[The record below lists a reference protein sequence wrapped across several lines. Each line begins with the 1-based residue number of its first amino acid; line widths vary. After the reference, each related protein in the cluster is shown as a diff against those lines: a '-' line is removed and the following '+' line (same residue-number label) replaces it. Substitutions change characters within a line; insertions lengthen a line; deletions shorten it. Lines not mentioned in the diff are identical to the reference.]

1 MSSPQRSHHQGRFT
15 SSGVV
20 AAGSMEQYTGSSI
33 SSTTSKNHH
42 GGRRKNS
49 KGYTPSGKIQEGEE
63 RVIFHDELYNNHDN
77 HGGSKNFREYIPS
90 EEIILSTSRS
100 DDDEEE
106 DEDEQ
111 LHENNHHHQ
120 HGENPTNHYS
130 SSPLKSTLEATNGIP
145 IMASS
150 ASTHHH
156 QSRRGFTSSSYEK
169 KKRNKAFQQ
178 HVVMSGYGSS
188 SSGGAFS
195 SSTGSPPTS
204 SNDSPHEEEE
214 YFRSNDVYDYRGHA
228 FKLTGATGIAAGNVS
243 VGNNTNRNRASS
255 SGSHHSAS
263 NNHNNGHNRHHRHK
277 HHHHHHYNDYYARP
291 KTKEEYVLANF
302 HFVLRPLAEPTKD
315 VNDTTNQFYA
325 NEYNQGRVDADT
337 LVDWDT
343 IELVIK
349 QTHDPNQEQ
358 CPICLEVLKAPKIT
372 KCGHVFCYAC
382 ILRYV
387 AMGEKT
393 YRKCPLCNESVYID
407 ALRSVQIDVKPKYKE
422 HDKMN
427 FVLLKRDKKVIIPD
441 LLDDLDTCLGGIQS
455 HSLPTV
461 YPVYGDH
468 NSSKFCRFNVTYD
481 ISSIIKK
488 ELSDLDSSLKEAES
502 GDETQF
508 IKLAKEQV
516 LQRQKSFQDWITKNV
531 PKGRPKGSSH
541 SPRKASKQAASSSII
556 THTTIDE
563 NKKKSELDPDNY
575 WYYQS
580 EDNQMMF
587 LHPLCTKILLHEY
600 DGDFTKFP
608 HRLSDCE
615 IIELETV
622 ELDEEFRKR
631 YPILKH
637 VPCGCY
643 ISLVEVDMKNFASH
657 DTIANFYKDLKHR
670 KNRREDKIRKQIE
683 EEEEEKRREES
694 RKEEERLAR
703 EKLLQELHISN
714 FPELTSD
721 MTPPPVNDIH
731 FPSPSAA
738 SAILANDKSQKRKP
752 VKLNDWTKRQQ
763 QQNLKASTSSQENA
777 TARLQGDWAAKSKP
791 STSNASHSSSSSKK
805 DKEFPSLGSGKKK
818 K

>member
-1 MSSPQRSHHQGRFT
+1 M
-15 SSGVV
+15 
-20 AAGSMEQYTGSSI
+20 
-33 SSTTSKNHH
+33 
-42 GGRRKNS
+42 
-49 KGYTPSGKIQEGEE
+49 
-63 RVIFHDELYNNHDN
+63 
-77 HGGSKNFREYIPS
+77 
-90 EEIILSTSRS
+90 
-100 DDDEEE
+100 
-106 DEDEQ
+106 
-111 LHENNHHHQ
+111 
-120 HGENPTNHYS
+120 
-130 SSPLKSTLEATNGIP
+130 
-145 IMASS
+145 
-150 ASTHHH
+150 
-156 QSRRGFTSSSYEK
+156 
-169 KKRNKAFQQ
+169 
-178 HVVMSGYGSS
+178 
-188 SSGGAFS
+188 
-195 SSTGSPPTS
+195 
-204 SNDSPHEEEE
+204 
-214 YFRSNDVYDYRGHA
+214 
-228 FKLTGATGIAAGNVS
+228 
-243 VGNNTNRNRASS
+243 
-255 SGSHHSAS
+255 
-263 NNHNNGHNRHHRHK
+263 
-277 HHHHHHYNDYYARP
+277 
-291 KTKEEYVLANF
+291 
-302 HFVLRPLAEPTKD
+302 LRPLAEPTKD
-315 VNDTTNQFYA
+315 VNDITNQFFA
-325 NEYNQGRVDADT
+325 NEYNQGRIDADT

-441 LLDDLDTCLGGIQS
+441 LLDDLDTCLGGVQS

-468 NSSKFCRFNVTYD
+468 NSAKFCRFNVTYD

-531 PKGRPKGSSH
+531 PKGRPKGSSQ
-541 SPRKASKQAASSSII
+541 SPRKAKQAASSSNTS
-556 THTTIDE
+556 THTTVDE
-563 NKKKSELDPDNY
+563 SKKKSELDPDNY

-608 HRLSDCE
+608 HTLSGCE
-615 IIELETV
+615 IIEIETV

-643 ISLVEVDMKNFASH
+643 ISLVEVEMKNFVSQ
-657 DTIANFYKDLKHR
+657 DSISYFYKDLKYR
-670 KNRREDKIRKQIE
+670 KNKREEKIRKQIE
-683 EEEEEKRREES
+683 EAEEEKRREES

-738 SAILANDKSQKRKP
+738 SAILQNEKSQKRKP

-763 QQNLKASTSSQENA
+763 QQLVQTSSQQEN
-777 TARLQGDWAAKSKP
+777 TSTRLQGDWAAKATP
-791 STSNASHSSSSSKK
+791 STSKASSSSSSIRNK
-805 DKEFPSLGSGKKK
+805 DKDFPTLGSGKKK